1 MDAIVAA
8 YDGNVQMIDS
18 SSVRVHQ
25 HAAGAKKGAEIVAWV
40 ALGED

>member
-8 YDGNVQMIDS
+8 YDGNVQMIDN
-18 SSVRVHQ
+18 SSVRVHP

-40 ALGED
+40 ALWED

>member
-25 HAAGAKKGAEIVAWV
+25 HAAGAKKEAEIVAWV